1 MAATDVA
8 VGVNLDPMSYV
19 YRTAAFIAVVVI
31 VFGAMVALQRV
42 LGVISYSP

>member
-8 VGVNLDPMSYV
+8 VGVNLDPLSYLC
-19 YRTAAFIAVVVI
+19 RAAAFIAVVVI